1 MLSRNILP
9 AVKAALADTPVV
21 LLHGA
26 RQVGKTTLV
35 HAIANGRPRRE
46 YKSLDEGSELSAAL
60 ADPEGYLCG
69 LANPVVLDEVQRAP
83 ELFRTIK
90 AAVDRNRTAGRYLLT
105 GSANIMLMPR
115 LSESLAGRIE
125 VITLWPFS
133 QGEIEGT
140 VETFLD
146 KVFSASRLRWQAP
159 AGKSR
164 PLIERIVRGGFPEP
178 MTRSDVSRRR
188 AWYASYLETTLR
200 RDIRD
205 LANFDSLLDLPRL
218 LSLISHRTSG
228 LLNFADLS
236 RGVAIPQTTLKRYF
250 TLLHASFLVVTLPA
264 WTTNRG
270 LRQTKASK
278 IFISDTGLAAHLLGA
293 DSNTIRTDGR
303 VRGMLLE
310 NFVTME
316 LLKQIGWSK
325 TRPSAHHFRSASGQE
340 VDIVLEDQAGRIVG
354 IEVKSSK
361 SVTAD
366 DFRGLRALRE
376 IAGKKFLRGI
386 VLHDGDAT
394 VHFDQQFLSAPI
406 AALWSD
412 FIHPNIT

>member
-46 YKSLDEGSELSAAL
+46 YKTLDEGSELSAAL
-60 ADPEGYLCG
+60 ADPEGFLRG
-69 LANPVVLDEVQRAP
+69 LTSPMVLDEVQRAP
-83 ELFRTIK
+83 ELFRAIK
-90 AAVDRNRTAGRYLLT
+90 AAVDRNRTAGRFLMT
-105 GSANIMLMPR
+105 GSANIMLLPR

-140 VETFLD
+140 VESFID
-146 KVFSASRLRWQAP
+146 KIFSASRLQWQAP
-159 AGKSR
+159 KGKSR

-178 MTRSDVSRRR
+178 MIRSDIARRR
-188 AWYASYLETTLR
+188 AWYSSYLETTLR
-200 RDIRD
+200 RDVRD
-205 LANFDSLLDLPRL
+205 LANIDSLLELPRL

-236 RGVAIPQTTLKRYF
+236 RGIAIPQTTLKRYF
-250 TLLHASFLVVTLPA
+250 TLLQASFLVVTLPA
-264 WTTNRG
+264 WATNRG
-270 LRQTKASK
+270 SRQTKASK
-278 IFISDTGLAAHLLGA
+278 IFISDTGLASYLLGA
-293 DSNTIRTDGR
+293 DSDTIRADGR
-303 VRGMLLE
+303 IRGMLVE
-310 NFVTME
+310 NFVAME
-316 LLKQIGWSK
+316 LIKQIGWSK
-325 TRPSAHHFRSASGQE
+325 TRPSAHHFRSASSHK
-340 VDIVLEDQAGRIVG
+340 VDFVLEDQAGRIVG

-361 SVTAD
+361 SVAAD
-366 DFRGLRALRE
+366 DFRGLRVLRD

-386 VLHDGDAT
+386 ILHDGDAT
-394 VHFDQQFLSAPI
+394 VHFDQTFVSAPI
-406 AALWSD
+406 SALWSD
-412 FIHPNIT
+412 

>member
-1 MLSRNILP
+1 MLTRNILP
-9 AVKAALADTPVV
+9 AVKAALTDTPVV

-26 RQVGKTTLV
+26 RQVGKTTLA

-46 YKSLDEGSELSAAL
+46 YKSLDDESELSAAL
-60 ADPEGYLCG
+60 TNPEGYVRG
-69 LANPVVLDEVQRAP
+69 LGGPVVLDEVQRAP

-90 AAVDRNRTAGRYLLT
+90 AAVDRNRIAGQYLLT
-105 GSANIMLMPR
+105 GSANVMLLPR
-115 LSESLAGRIE
+115 LSESLAGRVE

-140 VETFLD
+140 VESFVD
-146 KVFSASRLRWQAP
+146 RAFSASRMQWQAP
-159 AGKSR
+159 TSKSR
-164 PLIERIVRGGFPEP
+164 PLTDRIVRGGFPEP
-178 MTRSDVSRRR
+178 MSRADTSRRR
-188 AWYASYLETTLR
+188 AWYGAYLETTLR

-205 LANFDSLLDLPRL
+205 LANIDSFLELPRL

-236 RGVAIPQTTLKRYF
+236 RGISIPQTTLKRYF
-250 TLLHASFLVVTLPA
+250 TLLQASFLVVTIPA

-278 IFISDTGLAAHLLGA
+278 VFISDTGLACHLLGA

-303 VRGMLLE
+303 IRGMLME
-310 NFVTME
+310 NFVAME

-325 TRPSAHHFRSASGQE
+325 TRPSAHHFRSSSGQE
-340 VDIVLEDQAGRIVG
+340 VDFVLEDQAGRIVG

-361 SVTAD
+361 SVGAD
-366 DFRGLRALRE
+366 DFRGLRVLRE
-376 IAGKKFLRGI
+376 LAGKKFVRGI
-386 VLHDGDAT
+386 VLHDGDST
-394 VHFDQQFLSAPI
+394 VHFDQEFVSAPI
-406 AALWSD
+406 SALWTD
-412 FIHPNIT
+412 

>member
-46 YKSLDEGSELSAAL
+46 YKTLDEGSELSAAL
-60 ADPEGYLCG
+60 ADPEGFLRG
-69 LANPVVLDEVQRAP
+69 LTSPMVLDEVQRAP
-83 ELFRTIK
+83 ELFRAIK
-90 AAVDRNRTAGRYLLT
+90 AAVDRNRTAGRFLMT
-105 GSANIMLMPR
+105 GSANIMLLPR

-140 VETFLD
+140 VESFID
-146 KVFSASRLRWQAP
+146 KIFSASRLQWQAP
-159 AGKSR
+159 KGKSR

-178 MTRSDVSRRR
+178 MIRSDIARRR
-188 AWYASYLETTLR
+188 AWYSSYLETTLR
-200 RDIRD
+200 RDVRD
-205 LANFDSLLDLPRL
+205 LANIDSLLELPRL

-236 RGVAIPQTTLKRYF
+236 RGIAIPQTTLKRYF
-250 TLLHASFLVVTLPA
+250 TLLQASFLVVTLPA
-264 WTTNRG
+264 WATNRG
-270 LRQTKASK
+270 SRQTKASK
-278 IFISDTGLAAHLLGA
+278 IFISDTGLASYLLGA
-293 DSNTIRTDGR
+293 DSDTIRADGR
-303 VRGMLLE
+303 IRGMLVE
-310 NFVTME
+310 NFVAME
-316 LLKQIGWSK
+316 VIKQIGWSK
-325 TRPSAHHFRSASGQE
+325 TRPSAHHFRSASGHE
-340 VDIVLEDQAGRIVG
+340 VDFVLEDQAGRIVG

-361 SVTAD
+361 SVAAD
-366 DFRGLRALRE
+366 DFRGLRVLRD

-386 VLHDGDAT
+386 ILHDGDAT
-394 VHFDQQFLSAPI
+394 VHFDQTFVSAPI
-406 AALWSD
+406 SALWSD
-412 FIHPNIT
+412 

>member
-46 YKSLDEGSELSAAL
+46 YKTLDEGSELSAAL
-60 ADPEGYLCG
+60 ADPEGFLRG
-69 LANPVVLDEVQRAP
+69 LTSPMVLDEVQRAP
-83 ELFRTIK
+83 ELFRAIK
-90 AAVDRNRTAGRYLLT
+90 AAVDRNRTAGRFLMT
-105 GSANIMLMPR
+105 GSANIMLLPR

-140 VETFLD
+140 VESFID
-146 KVFSASRLRWQAP
+146 KIFSASRLQWQAP
-159 AGKSR
+159 KGKSR

-178 MTRSDVSRRR
+178 MIRSDVARRR
-188 AWYASYLETTLR
+188 AWYSSYLETTLR
-200 RDIRD
+200 RDVRD
-205 LANFDSLLDLPRL
+205 LANIDSLLELPRL

-236 RGVAIPQTTLKRYF
+236 RGIAIPQTTLKRYF
-250 TLLHASFLVVTLPA
+250 TLLQASFLVVTLPA
-264 WTTNRG
+264 WATNRG
-270 LRQTKASK
+270 SRQTKASK
-278 IFISDTGLAAHLLGA
+278 IFISDTGLASYLLGA
-293 DSNTIRTDGR
+293 DSDTIRADGR
-303 VRGMLLE
+303 IRGMLVE
-310 NFVTME
+310 NFVAME
-316 LLKQIGWSK
+316 LIKQIGWSK
-325 TRPSAHHFRSASGQE
+325 TCPSAHHFRSASGHE
-340 VDIVLEDQAGRIVG
+340 VDFVLEDQAGRIVG

-361 SVTAD
+361 SVAAD
-366 DFRGLRALRE
+366 DFRGLRVLRD

-386 VLHDGDAT
+386 ILHDGDAT
-394 VHFDQQFLSAPI
+394 VHFDQTFVSAPI
-406 AALWSD
+406 SALWSD
-412 FIHPNIT
+412 